1 MYQINL
7 YGFVLTISVTICQ
20 GVNDSNFEDDLNNLD
35 EDLDYF
41 YNYEAIL
48 KLNNLENDK
57 NKNITD
63 FDFAELFFNNFDDED
78 YEYALDYWEE
88 NYENNE
94 DEYEDNSKEEHEED
108 SEDVYKD
115 DAEDIFI
122 DFTDPNVLEFVSI
135 QEGRIPDDVVML
147 KKKPSKLKPKLCLN
161 LS

>member
-1 MYQINL
+1 MYLINL
-7 YGFVLTISVTICQ
+7 YGFVFSIAVTICQ
-20 GVNDSNFEDDLNNLD
+20 EVNDFNFEDDLNELD